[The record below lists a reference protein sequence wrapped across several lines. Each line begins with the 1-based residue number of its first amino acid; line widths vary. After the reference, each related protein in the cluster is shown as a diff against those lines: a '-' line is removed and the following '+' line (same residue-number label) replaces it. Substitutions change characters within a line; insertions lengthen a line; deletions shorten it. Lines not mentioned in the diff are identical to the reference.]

1 MAACPLRYV
10 LDIDASLQCADLIR
24 DCPELMSLEKD
35 VLRLPASD
43 FWLEWFCEPEEPG
56 SEISGLRL
64 GCLARATEDGRS
76 GTLVPFYAAADGA
89 AKRLPGTI
97 EFDLDRDVPRSALGS
112 RNFTHRLFPHLD
124 HILRHAFIVMDERW
138 VAKASKKGL
147 ATLQNMLTLEAEGTW
162 FYLPYLLT
170 FSLLLNSPNVV
181 QTRNGVSASVGSGA
195 PIKAVTDHIEV
206 SMHLGETRRQSNAG
220 EWASSRASRETPR
233 LHLVRGH
240 YVSRG
245 EKTFWRTSH
254 LRGNGEWAGFYK
266 TVNVK
271 AGRALP

>member
-1 MAACPLRYV
+1 
-10 LDIDASLQCADLIR
+10 
-24 DCPELMSLEKD
+24 MSLEKA
-35 VLRLPASD
+35 VLRLPASE

-56 SEISGLRL
+56 SEISGLKL
-64 GCLARATEDGRS
+64 GCLARASEDGRS
-76 GTLVPFYAAADGA
+76 GTLLPFYAATDGA

-112 RNFTHRLFPHLD
+112 RNFSHRLFPHLD
-124 HILRHAFIVMDERW
+124 HILQHAFIVMDDRW
-138 VAKASKKGL
+138 VAKASKKGP

-162 FYLPYLLT
+162 FYLPFLLT
-170 FSLLLNSPNVV
+170 FSLLLGSPNVV
-181 QTRNGVSASVGSGA
+181 QRRNGASGSSGTGSPTRMA
-195 PIKAVTDHIEV
+195 TDHIEV
-206 SMHLGETRRQSNAG
+206 SMHLGETRQKTSNAS
-220 EWASSRASRETPR
+220 EWAGSRASRETPR

-254 LRGNGEWAGFYK
+254 LRGNGEWGGLYK